1 MKKTKTAAMSENEEE
16 TTQTK
21 KASVKKTD
29 AKKTKKEEFICAP
42 WYGDYDRCDRGCGGT
57 CLFLCR
63 ETKLS

>member
-29 AKKTKKEEFICAP
+29 AKKTKKEE
-42 WYGDYDRCDRGCGGT
+42 T
-57 CLFLCR
+57 N
-63 ETKLS
+63 